1 MYKNL
6 FAKMQVRSAAAQ
18 HTAVGAEMHRLCQQS
33 QVQRIPGGVLG
44 SNGATPVR
52 PRVGVEI

>member
-1 MYKNL
+1 MYKNC

-33 QVQRIPGGVLG
+33 QVQRIPGGVLR
-44 SNGATPVR
+44 SSRATAACL
-52 PRVGVEI
+52 GWNFDL